1 MTTQSRIRRI
11 GWLAALALCLAL
23 YGVLH
28 FKVHAVQS
36 DVVRAER
43 QIVQLEEA
51 TMLLETEY
59 LTRSSQIQLARWNRV
74 DFGFVAPSADQ
85 YVDGERELASL
96 SAPRG
101 MDAPEPI
108 RLARLADE
116 DVARDFP
123 KLVSPLTGKPL
134 DDALVDPDAA
144 GDDDGGPALAMGVT
158 RPMRIPLNATITM
171 GDVAP

>member
-36 DVVRAER
+36 AVVRAER

-74 DFGFVAPSADQ
+74 DFGFVALH
-85 YVDGERELASL
+85 ELA
-96 SAPRG
+96 
-101 MDAPEPI
+101 
-108 RLARLADE
+108 
-116 DVARDFP
+116 
-123 KLVSPLTGKPL
+123 
-134 DDALVDPDAA
+134 
-144 GDDDGGPALAMGVT
+144 
-158 RPMRIPLNATITM
+158 
-171 GDVAP
+171 